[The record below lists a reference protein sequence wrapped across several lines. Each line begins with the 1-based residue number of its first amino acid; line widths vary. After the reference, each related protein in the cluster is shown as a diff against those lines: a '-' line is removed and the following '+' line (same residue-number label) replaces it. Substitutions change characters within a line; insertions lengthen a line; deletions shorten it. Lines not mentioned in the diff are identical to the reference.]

1 MFFKVLA
8 AMVTADAFDR
18 RMREQQ
24 RRAWLAQD
32 ELRRQRHCSARDRS
46 GLGADRATAR
56 RLGFTQRPSA
66 PRSSSRWFDASAAPG
81 HRPGARV
88 RWLRAH
94 DAASDL
100 RRGDLPLGAS
110 FLAGGSL

>member
-32 ELRRQRHCSARDRS
+32 QLRRSGTAAPLTAPDSAPTGRQPAGWDSR
-46 GLGADRATAR
+46 APERAT
-56 RLGFTQRPSA
+56 
-66 PRSSSRWFDASAAPG
+66 
-81 HRPGARV
+81 
-88 RWLRAH
+88 
-94 DAASDL
+94 
-100 RRGDLPLGAS
+100 
-110 FLAGGSL
+110 